1 MNNIP
6 TLSQDFYQHLA
17 KQATLEFSVIK
28 TKFMHT
34 SQKSIKKVR
43 KPSRT

>member
-17 KQATLEFSVIK
+17 KQATLEFSNYSHDDSEHNI
-28 TKFMHT
+28 
-34 SQKSIKKVR
+34 
-43 KPSRT
+43 